1 LEQILKML
9 KNQDSFN
16 QLISQQIMN
25 LQVVYDNKGNSSGV
39 YIPSQEWTLIKQ
51 QYPDIEE
58 ISNDIPDWQK
68 ELLTSRLEVIAIN
81 PERVKPIQGLFD
93 VLHKKVK

>member
-1 LEQILKML
+1 
-9 KNQDSFN
+9 
-16 QLISQQIMN
+16 MN
-25 LQVVYDNKGNSSGV
+25 LQILHDSNGNDSGV
-39 YIPSQEWTLIKQ
+39 YIPTKEWTLIKQ

-68 ELLTSRLEVIAIN
+68 ELLASRLEAIAKN

-93 VLHKKVK
+93 ALNKKVKR

>member
-1 LEQILKML
+1 MKLQVL
-9 KNQDSFN
+9 QDS
-16 QLISQQIMN
+16 
-25 LQVVYDNKGNSSGV
+25 DGRDSGV
-39 YIPSQEWTLIKQ
+39 YIPSQEWILIKQ

-68 ELLTSRLEVIAIN
+68 ELLSSRIEAIAKN

-93 VLHKKVK
+93 ALNKKVRP

>member
-1 LEQILKML
+1 MKLQELHDSNG
-9 KNQDSFN
+9 KN
-16 QLISQQIMN
+16 
-25 LQVVYDNKGNSSGV
+25 SGV

-68 ELLTSRLEVIAIN
+68 ELLTSRIEAIVKN
-81 PERVKPIQGLFD
+81 PERIKPVQGLFD
-93 VLHKKVK
+93 ALNKKVK